1 MNPIIQKYL
10 DSLELGNLQVFK
22 NIAIVPLTTT
32 LQSSIEYL
40 TLSEALE
47 QQLLTI
53 TELDQSGSVPELK
66 VSNTASQYV
75 LLLDGE
81 ELMGAKQNRVLNTTI
96 LLKPQ
101 SETIIPVSCTERGR
115 WSYRSAVFSESGHM
129 MKASSKYKKL
139 LSVHAS
145 LRAQKCY
152 RSDQQQVWDEIE
164 QLSDK
169 LGVHSNTDAMQDIY
183 ESKSSNLAEYEEAL
197 GAIPQEQGFLV
208 MINGKVVGLDILSQV
223 SAYQKLRSKLLRS
236 YIMDALFQPDEE
248 NVKVSLDQAH
258 SFLAA
263 VKTGSGPHYPS
274 VGYGDDHRFDSQEI
288 SGSTLV
294 ADSQVIH
301 SAFFS
306 SAVDTPSE
314 HVIS

>member
-10 DSLELGNLQVFK
+10 DSLELGKMQVFK
-22 NIAIVPLTTT
+22 NIAIVPLKTS
-32 LQSSIEYL
+32 LKSSVEYL

-53 TELDQSGSVPELK
+53 TELDKSGSVPELK
-66 VSNTASQYV
+66 VSNTALQYV

-115 WSYRSAVFSESGHM
+115 WSYRSPVFSESGHM
-129 MKASSKYKKL
+129 MKASSKYRKM
-139 LSVHAS
+139 LSVHNS
-145 LRAQKCY
+145 LLAKKRY
-152 RSDQQQVWDEIE
+152 FSDQRQVWDEID
-164 QLSDK
+164 QLSK
-169 LGVHSNTDAMQDIY
+169 KVGVHSNTDAMRDIY
-183 ESKSSNLAEYEEAL
+183 ESKSDELTEYEKVLESV
-197 GAIPQEQGFLV
+197 PQEQGLLV
-208 MINGKVVGLDILSQV
+208 MINGEVVGLDILSYV

-236 YIMDALFQPDEE
+236 YIMDAILQPVEE
-248 NVKVSLDQAH
+248 NIKVSLDKAQ

-263 VKTGSGPHYPS
+263 IKTCSEQPYPS
-274 VGYGDDHRFDSQEI
+274 VGYGDDHRFDNKEI
-288 SGSTLV
+288 SGFTLV
-294 ADSQVIH
+294 ANDQVIH

-306 SAVDTPSE
+306 SKTHTPSE
-314 HVIS
+314 LEA